1 VNDLKILNFLFVF
14 FLTPNLANADA
25 DPSPVDI
32 TDVQQ
37 KNSQWGLAGGVG
49 WITDYPGAA
58 QGRMRYLVM
67 PAFHSKYITVDRQD
81 GARAHL
87 VNERRIKFSV
97 SFSFLLPTSAQDIP
111 VRQGMPDLDLILQ
124 LGPELQIYFLRSNTF
139 NVYLR
144 LPVRFIVATDFKS
157 DFEYLQWTFAPSLRT
172 EYNFGSKYGKLG
184 TRLEFD
190 FASAR
195 YQSYFYQ
202 VEARYA
208 TADRPTY
215 HAKMG
220 IMEYI
225 VGLQYSYDHLLPVTF
240 SASANI
246 YLMRDAVNRN
256 SPLHL
261 RNEGYSFLGLMV
273 YYF

>member
-1 VNDLKILNFLFVF
+1 MSLCLFPVSTF
-14 FLTPNLANADA
+14 ADA
-25 DPSPVDI
+25 DSAPVDI
-32 TDVQQ
+32 TDIQEHQ
-37 KNSQWGLAGGVG
+37 SQWGLAAGTG

-111 VRQGMPDLDLILQ
+111 VRKGMPNLDLILQ
-124 LGPELQIYFLRSNTF
+124 LGPELQLYFLRSSTF
-139 NVYLR
+139 NIYLR
-144 LPVRFIVATDFKS
+144 LPIRFIVATDFKS
-157 DFEYLQWTFAPSLRT
+157 DFDYLQWTFAPSLRT
-172 EYNFGSKYGKLG
+172 EYNFGAKYGKLG

-202 VEARYA
+202 VDAKYS
-208 TADRPTY
+208 TPDRPAY
-215 HAKMG
+215 NAKMG

-225 VGLQYSYDHLLPVTF
+225 VGLQYSYDYLMPVTF

-261 RNEGYSFLGLMV
+261 KSEGYSFLGLAV